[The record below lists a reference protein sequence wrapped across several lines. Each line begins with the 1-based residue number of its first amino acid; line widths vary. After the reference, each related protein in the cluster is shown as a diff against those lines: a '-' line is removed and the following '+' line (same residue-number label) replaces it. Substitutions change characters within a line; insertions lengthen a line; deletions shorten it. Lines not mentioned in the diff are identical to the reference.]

1 MALSPV
7 GCSSEALAARGG
19 WVSSCRRSERRV
31 HGVFRGAAWK
41 RHRARVSLCPIP
53 TPPGPTACDSFAPKH
68 RPARERV
75 CAGITL
81 PPISKLSFALGHAH
95 LTLLLDITSPLQ
107 RVRAKTWH
115 TAPPPTL
122 SLHQL
127 ASRPPAGV
135 APHHQ
140 SGCCFFSPCAF
151 RLAHVRSSPPPL
163 LASPFVPLP
172 WHWHPS
178 KRVRAQLGNLAK
190 SSLHPPRV
198 RSRLSSTRAS
208 RAPIIQRIR
217 PRSPH
222 LLCFPSRLISPRRLL
237 PKKRGLRQLTRNLLR
252 TRAHPD
258 SCATRQ
264 TATRIPSIRSRSTRR
279 RTRTLR
285 IRTRHRTAPT
295 SPTDVHPPASL
306 ASSPAPASRQPASK
320 QAPIRTLIQAQA
332 PRSRPASLH
341 PRKPLRGQ

>member
-1 MALSPV
+1 MP
-7 GCSSEALAARGG
+7 LAARGG
-19 WVSSCRRSERRV
+19 WGSICRRSERRV

-41 RHRARVSLCPIP
+41 QHRARVSAVQFQHR
-53 TPPGPTACDSFAPKH
+53 PGPLGVTLSQTKAPT
-68 RPARERV
+68 ARERV
-75 CAGITL
+75 CAGIVL

-95 LTLLLDITSPLQ
+95 LTLLLDLASLSQ

-122 SLHQL
+122 RLHQH

-140 SGCCFFSPCAF
+140 SGCFFSPCAF

-178 KRVRAQLGNLAK
+178 IRVQAQLRNLAK
-190 SSLHPPRV
+190 SSLQPPRA
-198 RSRLSSTRAS
+198 RSRLLSTRAS

-217 PRSPH
+217 LRSPH
-222 LLCFPSRLISPRRLL
+222 LLCFPSRLISPRHSL
-237 PKKRGLRQLTRNLLR
+237 PKKRGLPQLIRSLLR
-252 TRAHPD
+252 TRVHPD

-264 TATRIPSIRSRSTRR
+264 TATRIPSTRSRSIRR

-285 IRTRHRTAPT
+285 IQTQRRTALTFPA
-295 SPTDVHPPASL
+295 DAHPPVSL
-306 ASSPAPASRQPASK
+306 GSSPAPASPQLASK

-341 PRKPLRGQ
+341 PPKPLRGQ